1 MRKSG
6 LTAVALAAGALLW
19 SASANANTITINA
32 AQIPQIPP
40 FPPNFTTLISAASP
54 VSLPATICCGLTSS
68 FSVQATATGTSP
80 LPPGQFDTNTIDV
93 STTAGTLILWFT
105 ETDLTSPLG
114 TVDITSGLTTD
125 LLEGAISS
133 VTLSTFLSP
142 TNGIS
147 PPNGTPIDTATFSA
161 IGTQTTTVPVATGLG
176 PYSLQ
181 AVYTIVSTGV
191 GNANLTIDITTTAE
205 VPEPASLALLGT
217 ALAGLGLL
225 RRRRRTA

>member
-32 AQIPQIPP
+32 AQIPQTPP
-40 FPPNFTTLISAASP
+40 FPPNFTTLASAASP
-54 VSLPATICCGLTSS
+54 VVVPSTICCGLISPDWV
-68 FSVQATATGTSP
+68 VQAAATGTSP
-80 LPPGQFDTNTIDV
+80 LPPGQLDTNTIDV
-93 STTAGTLILWFT
+93 SLGAGTLIVWFT

-114 TVDITSGLTTD
+114 MVNITSGLTTD

-142 TNGIS
+142 TNSIS
-147 PPNGTPIDTATFSA
+147 PPNGTLLDTATFSA
-161 IGTQTTTVPVATGLG
+161 IGTQTTTVPVATGPG

-181 AVYTIVSTGV
+181 AVYMITATGV
-191 GNANLTIDITTTAE
+191 GNANLTIDITTAA
-205 VPEPASLALLGT
+205 VPEPASLAIVGA
-217 ALAGLGLL
+217 ALVGLGLL